1 MNIKNYFL
9 YIVLVVSMI
18 ACAGKKT
25 NAGDGDRA
33 QVLIKTTYGD
43 MLVELYNETPR
54 HRDNF
59 LKLAKEGF
67 YNDLLFHRV
76 IKGFMIQGGD
86 PDSKNAPS
94 SKRLGGGGPGYTIP
108 AEIVDG
114 LYHKKGALS
123 AARQGDNVNPEKKS
137 SGSQFYIV
145 QGKKW
150 KEEMLSNFEERQKF
164 QAMRHKAMQLYG
176 ERTDDVKRFQE
187 NNMQDSIIQLRID
200 VQEQAEKMIDSSMYQ
215 INNKRREIYTTIGG
229 TPQLDGEYTVFGEVV
244 EGLNVID
251 SIAAVKTNKADRP
264 LDDVIMEMEVIK
276 E

>member
-1 MNIKNYFL
+1 
-9 YIVLVVSMI
+9 
-18 ACAGKKT
+18 
-25 NAGDGDRA
+25 
-33 QVLIKTTYGD
+33 
-43 MLVELYNETPR
+43 MLVELYNETPQ

-76 IKGFMIQGGD
+76 IEGFMIQGGD

-94 SKRLGGGGPGYTIP
+94 GKRLGGGGPGYTIP

-123 AARQGDNVNPEKKS
+123 AARQGDNVNPGKKS

-150 KEEMLSNFEERQKF
+150 NEEMLRNFEERQKF
-164 QAMRHKAMQLYG
+164 QAMRKKAMQLYG
-176 ERTDDVKRFQE
+176 ERADDVKRFQE
-187 NNMQDSIIQLRID
+187 NNMQDSIIKLRID
-200 VQEQAEKMIDSSMYQ
+200 VQEQAERMVDSSMYQ
-215 INNKRREIYTTIGG
+215 INNERREIYTTIGG

-251 SIAAVKTNKADRP
+251 SIATVKTNKADRP
-264 LDDVIMEMEVIK
+264 LDDIIMEMEVIK